1 MVAVWINAQG
11 GLYQGDCAAGARAA
25 TAEELT
31 TWQAARAAARAPRSV
46 SNFQGRT
53 ALRLA
58 GIFDAVQNAITAI
71 PDPTQRAIAQDAFD
85 RGDFDRD
92 SEMLNQV
99 LGQLGHDDA
108 FRDALFAQA
117 AAIKV

>member
-1 MVAVWINAQG
+1 MWTDGTV
-11 GLYQGDCAAGARAA
+11 LYEGDCRAGDHTA
-25 TAEELT
+25 TAEELAA
-31 TWQAARAAARAPRSV
+31 WQAARAAAQVPRSV

-58 GIFDAVQNAITAI
+58 GIFDAVQKAITAI
-71 PDPTQRAIAQDAFD
+71 PDKTQGAIAQDAFD